1 MSRRGWRL
9 GRLVLLLALAVMPAA
24 SAWAQR
30 PGAIQAPPPP
40 AQPPAAAET
49 AEPVAPLTAQLSTRT
64 VEISTGFTG
73 ASVLVFGATDRT
85 IGDGDDILVVAWGP
99 PQPIVVRRR
108 INVLGFWINGP
119 AAWFPEVPGFYAI
132 AGTRPAWQILPEE
145 ARQAARLGL
154 DNLSLRAIG
163 QQAPAFRAALLS
175 LKQGEGR
182 WQEDAEP
189 VAVSA
194 GRVFYGSIRF
204 PDTVQTGDYRIE
216 VLLVREQRIV
226 ARQFLGLRVER
237 VGTAA
242 RIATVAR
249 ELPLLYGVS
258 CVILAALA
266 GWLGSIL
273 FRRG

>member
-1 MSRRGWRL
+1 MRL
-9 GRLVLLLALAVMPAA
+9 LALLLALLVA
-24 SAWAQR
+24 
-30 PGAIQAPPPP
+30 
-40 AQPPAAAET
+40 
-49 AEPVAPLTAQLSTRT
+49 PVARAQQGPADEPLPPLTAEISTRT

-108 INVLGFWINGP
+108 VNILGFWINGP

-145 ARQAARLGL
+145 LRQTSRLGL
-154 DNLSLRAIG
+154 DNLSLRAVG
-163 QQAPAFRAALLS
+163 QQAPAFRAALLA
-175 LKQGEGR
+175 LKQQEGR
-182 WQEDAEP
+182 WQEDTDP
-189 VAVSA
+189 IAVSA
-194 GRVFYGSIRF
+194 GRLFHARVNF

-216 VLLVREQRIV
+216 VLLVRDRRVV

-249 ELPLLYGVS
+249 EMPLLYGLA
-258 CVILAALA
+258 CVVLAALA
-266 GWLGSIL
+266 GWIGSVM